1 MVIAK
6 ERSDSWMQPLIF
18 RLVSAVC
25 FERKVKPM
33 SVKFSQPR
41 KFISGRGTKPCGSN
55 IVVMHVLASEIA
67 RLMMMF
73 IDNNYYIGERLKL
86 EGGTEN
92 MVVCTKEREGMP
104 AEFLMATPC
113 TKSLRCVSRN
123 FIQRTQPHR
132 EPPTRPN
139 WAL

>member
-1 MVIAK
+1 
-6 ERSDSWMQPLIF
+6 
-18 RLVSAVC
+18 
-25 FERKVKPM
+25 
-33 SVKFSQPR
+33 
-41 KFISGRGTKPCGSN
+41 
-55 IVVMHVLASEIA
+55 MHVLASEIA

-73 IDNNYYIGERLKL
+73 ITNNYYIGERLKL

-92 MVVCTKEREGMP
+92 MGVCAKEREGMP

-113 TKSLRCVSRN
+113 TKSLGCVSRN

-139 WAL
+139 WAQQTTEALQEGAKRE